1 MKAYFVIVPGGLA
14 LSNEITMLKNYRMQ
28 KSPLLASLS
37 SVLLL
42 MIPAS
47 TIAQNAIKVEAVEIG
62 QRALVEDVPLS
73 GSVTT
78 DRVSR
83 LSTQVSGLVKR
94 LHVDLGDRVDGG
106 DILLELDSELTAID
120 KARAEAQVEQ
130 AREQWSESKRRLREA
145 ETLAEGSIAASE
157 VRTLQARE
165 RVRRTELDAAQADL
179 DRLAAELERHQL
191 RAPYSGSVS
200 AKQTEE
206 GEWVTPGDALLELV
220 GTELLR
226 ADFRVPQRYYPLVQ
240 EDAEVRMSFDALPGE
255 SFIGQIQRKVPVSQE
270 GSRTFLLRLSLP
282 EEATR
287 SLIPG
292 MSASGYLR
300 IDTDNTGIAVPRD
313 ALIRYPDGRV
323 TVWVVDEPEWGAQ
336 SQVREQ
342 RVETGMSF
350 SGLVE
355 IRSGLAPGSVVVTRG
370 NEALQEGQAVVPEQA
385 AEPRDAGATETLG
398 N

>member
-1 MKAYFVIVPGGLA
+1 
-14 LSNEITMLKNYRMQ
+14 MLKNYRMQ